1 MYLPFSTFSLA
12 AVDNDV
18 LWMNPFLQ
26 HALFRMLAS
35 TPKQAW
41 RLNLEVANALSVVV
55 EQTVPKLI
63 HYFLVGLFQSL
74 LK

>member
-12 AVDNDV
+12 AVYNDV
-18 LWMNPFLQ
+18 LWLNPFLQ

-41 RLNLEVANALSVVV
+41 RLDLEVANALSVVV
-55 EQTVPKLI
+55 EQTVPKLV